1 MGGQSVKKIIVLALI
16 GLIAQLIDGS
26 LGMAYGVTS
35 TTLLLVVGLSPAI
48 ASASVHLS
56 EVVTSAA
63 SGYSHLKLGNVDM
76 KIVKKLILPG
86 AIGAF
91 LGAAFLSYIPSI
103 LIKPFISLF
112 LLGLGFYV
120 LIRFL
125 LFKINV
131 HNNTEEEGID
141 SKEKIYRP
149 VGFIA
154 GFMDATGG
162 GGWGPI
168 TTPLLLTR
176 KNLTPSRAIGSVN
189 FSEFAVSL
197 SASIGFFIFI
207 GWETLYWQVVIA
219 MMIGG
224 VIAAPFAA
232 WLVKHLKPALLGV
245 LAGGLIILTNLRT
258 ILKEFFSI
266 ELFTEQ
272 HFLLP
277 LLFIWCIL
285 IFTAIRKRN

>member
-1 MGGQSVKKIIVLALI
+1 MEDISVKKIIVLALI

-56 EVVTSAA
+56 EVVTSAV

-76 KIVKKLILPG
+76 KIVKKLIVPG

-103 LIKPFISLF
+103 LIKPYISLF
-112 LLGLGFYV
+112 LLGLGCYV

-125 LFKINV
+125 LLKINV
-131 HNNTEEEGID
+131 HTNTEEVID

-207 GWETLYWQVVIA
+207 GWETLYWQVVLA
-219 MMIGG
+219 MMLGG

-266 ELFTEQ
+266 ELFTEM
-272 HFLLP
+272 HFLQP
-277 LLFIWCIL
+277 LLIIWCIL
-285 IFTAIRKRN
+285 IFTAIRKREY

>member
-1 MGGQSVKKIIVLALI
+1 VKKIIVLALI

-35 TTLLLVVGLSPAI
+35 TTLLLMVGLSPAI
-48 ASASVHLS
+48 ASASVHLA

-63 SGYSHLKLGNVDM
+63 SGYSHFKLGNVDM
-76 KIVKKLILPG
+76 KIVKKLVLPG

-91 LGAAFLSYIPSI
+91 LGAAFLSYIPAVF
-103 LIKPFISLF
+103 IKPYISLF

-120 LIRFL
+120 IFRFL
-125 LFKINV
+125 MLKV
-131 HNNTEEEGID
+131 KVKRLDEEDAEY
-141 SKEKIYRP
+141 KNKLYRP

-154 GFMDATGG
+154 GFLDATGG
-162 GGWGPI
+162 GGWGPL
-168 TTPLLLTR
+168 TTPMLLTQR
-176 KNLTPSRAIGSVN
+176 HLTPSMAIGSVN

-197 SASIGFFIFI
+197 SASIAFFLFV
-207 GWETLYWQVVIA
+207 GWETMYWQIVLA

-245 LAGGLIILTNLRT
+245 LAGGIIILTNLRT
-258 ILKEFFSI
+258 IMKEFFSV
-266 ELFTEQ
+266 ELFQEM
-272 HFLLP
+272 HFLQP
-277 LLFIWCIL
+277 LLLIWIML
-285 IFTAIRKRN
+285 IIAALRKKA

>member
-1 MGGQSVKKIIVLALI
+1 MKKIIVLALI

>member
-1 MGGQSVKKIIVLALI
+1 MKKIIVLALI

-56 EVVTSAA
+56 EVVTSAV

-76 KIVKKLILPG
+76 KIVKKLIVPG

-103 LIKPFISLF
+103 LIKPYISLF

-125 LFKINV
+125 LLKTNL
-131 HNNTEEEGID
+131 HTNTEEEGID

-207 GWETLYWQVVIA
+207 GWETLYWQVVLA
-219 MMIGG
+219 MMLGG

-266 ELFTEQ
+266 ELFTEM
-272 HFLLP
+272 HFLQP
-277 LLFIWCIL
+277 LLLIWCIL

>member
-1 MGGQSVKKIIVLALI
+1 MKKIIVLALI

-56 EVVTSAA
+56 EVVTSAV

-76 KIVKKLILPG
+76 KIAKKLIVPG

-103 LIKPFISLF
+103 LIKPYISLF

-125 LFKINV
+125 LLKINV
-131 HNNTEEEGID
+131 HTNTEEEGID
-141 SKEKIYRP
+141 NKEKIYRP

-176 KNLTPSRAIGSVN
+176 KNITPSRAIGSVN

-207 GWETLYWQVVIA
+207 GWETLYWQVVLA
-219 MMIGG
+219 MMLGG

-266 ELFTEQ
+266 ELFTEM
-272 HFLLP
+272 HFLQP
-277 LLFIWCIL
+277 LLIIWCIL